1 MSDTKTIYVSLSIG
15 CPGANRHDEIE
26 VEADATEEEIEQTV
40 HEWASNYIDIG
51 WGEDKPSRY
60 W

>member
-1 MSDTKTIYVSLSIG
+1 MSDTKTIYMNLSIG
-15 CPGANRHDEIE
+15 YPGASRYDEIE
-26 VEADATEEEIEQTV
+26 VEADCTEEEIEQTV

-51 WGEDKPSRY
+51 WSEEKPRRH